1 MTCAGN
7 MDSDLDAL
15 IDNAGAKRSKRPR
28 ARGLT
33 TSQPWKSSKRSR
45 KTPPPPPP
53 ASSSAAASTGQTN
66 VPTTIPPSQ
75 AVVSVVAPASQ
86 TGIAAVVESQP
97 PVAGQMPSTQLVKR
111 PSASRAQK
119 LTISTH
125 MDSYVVDNAAGPHGS
140 TLISDV
146 MSRIGQSYGNFE
158 APQWQCLTGTRD
170 RTVLYEKSIEH
181 TAAVSILYS
190 LCLHSYC
197 LEANDGFFLF
207 SGSCFHCPA
216 QLRAE

>member
-1 MTCAGN
+1 MFSRPKKQKNPGLYESVSSFLQPLLHSTISLHSPLLCN

-33 TSQPWKSSKRSR
+33 TSQPGKSSKRSR

-86 TGIAAVVESQP
+86 TDIAAVVESQP
-97 PVAGQMPSTQLVKR
+97 PVAGQMPST
-111 PSASRAQK
+111 
-119 LTISTH
+119 
-125 MDSYVVDNAAGPHGS
+125 
-140 TLISDV
+140 
-146 MSRIGQSYGNFE
+146 
-158 APQWQCLTGTRD
+158 
-170 RTVLYEKSIEH
+170 
-181 TAAVSILYS
+181 
-190 LCLHSYC
+190 
-197 LEANDGFFLF
+197 
-207 SGSCFHCPA
+207 
-216 QLRAE
+216 

>member
-1 MTCAGN
+1 MNCAGD

-28 ARGLT
+28 AGGLK
-33 TSQPWKSSKRSR
+33 TSQPGKGSKKSR

-86 TGIAAVVESQP
+86 TGIAAVAESQP
-97 PVAGQMPSTQLVKR
+97 SVAGQIPSTQLAKR
-111 PSASRAQK
+111 PSASQAQK

-146 MSRIGQSYGNFE
+146 MSRIGQSYSSFE
-158 APQWQCLTGTRD
+158 ARQWQCLTGTRD